1 MMRTKIQF
9 EEPESEVPSLVRGG
23 PVWGLQR
30 LFGLLG
36 PDGLP
41 TWSGAAKLTAFCWLP
56 MCLLAG
62 LDSRNWTLVYDH
74 GFFSDLDV
82 YSRYLL
88 AVFILMITDRTTDHR
103 LNNLLVTFE
112 KTGIISSDMH
122 AGYMRQIARGDR
134 LTSSAVAETIIVLSA
149 VAMSA
154 IASYFVINNDLE
166 HWSTAMPGLSIILS
180 PAGWWRTLVSNP
192 IYYVLT
198 FRWLWRLI
206 AWTVLMKDIT
216 GLPLKLVATHPDKAG
231 GLGFLTIFPAM
242 FLPLIFS
249 LSLVFAT
256 GNLQIILVE
265 GGQVIDLEY
274 AVFGWLTLVFIFFVG
289 PLGVFTPQLLQLK
302 ERAILDYGTLA
313 ASTNRAAETQLLDQF
328 ANGQAVDKDAVSL
341 IADITTCLET
351 IKALKPVPVEFFA
364 LIPLIVSA
372 LLPLLAV
379 AATRFPIGD
388 LLWSLFTSV
397 I

>member
-1 MMRTKIQF
+1 MMRTKNRIV
-9 EEPESEVPSLVRGG
+9 ELENEVPSLVRGG
-23 PVWGLQR
+23 PVWRFERFL
-30 LFGLLG
+30 GLLG

-41 TWSGAAKLTAFCWLP
+41 TWSGAVKLTAFCWLP
-56 MCLLAG
+56 MVLLAC
-62 LDSRNWTLVYDH
+62 LDSRNWTLAH
-74 GFFSDLDV
+74 GHSFFSDLDV
-82 YSRYLL
+82 YSRSLL

-103 LNNLLVTFE
+103 LNNLLITFE

-122 AGYMRQIARGDR
+122 AGYMRQIIRGDR
-134 LTSSAVAETIIVLSA
+134 RTSSAVAETIILFIA
-149 VAMSA
+149 VALSG
-154 IASYFVINNDLE
+154 IATYFVINNDLE
-166 HWSTAMPGLSIILS
+166 QWNTAMPGLSIILS
-180 PAGWWRTLVSNP
+180 PAGWWKTLVSDP
-192 IYYVLT
+192 IYYLLT

-206 AWTVLMKDIT
+206 AWTLLMKDIT
-216 GLPLKLVATHPDKAG
+216 SLPLQLVATHPDKAG

-249 LSLVFAT
+249 LSMVFAT
-256 GNLQIILVE
+256 GNLQIILIQ

-274 AVFGWLTLVFIFFVG
+274 AVFGWLTLVLIFFVG

-302 ERAILDYGTLA
+302 ERAIVEYGALI
-313 ASTNRAAETQLLDQF
+313 ASTNRSAEAQLLDKF
-328 ANGQAVDKDAVSL
+328 ANGQAVDKDTISM
-341 IADITTCLET
+341 IADISACLET

-379 AATRFPIGD
+379 AATKLPIGD
-388 LLWSLFTSV
+388 LLWNLFTSV